1 MFRLVLRRFVRDP
14 DDVNDPA
21 VRRVAGTLSA
31 VVGILIN
38 LLLFAAK
45 FTVGVLCGSL
55 SVRADAVNNLS
66 DAGSSVISLVSFRIS
81 AKPADRGHPYGHAR
95 VEYIASMIISFFV
108 LLVGAE
114 LVKSS
119 VAKLLSPVPIT
130 PDVLT
135 FAVLG
140 GSVLC
145 KLWMCFFNR
154 KWGKKLD
161 SEVLRATSADSLS
174 DAIATGAVLLANL
187 AALILPEAARPY
199 ADPVMGL
206 AVAVLILMAGLRVLN
221 DTKNSLIG
229 GAPDPKI
236 LQTIRKM
243 VAEYPEILGI
253 HDLMVHSY
261 GKGYTFASFHAE
273 VDGKKDIFATH
284 DTVDLIEKRL
294 YDEHH
299 ISCTVHMDPIVTDD
313 PVLEEWKEKTERFA
327 KILDPRLRIHD
338 FRMVPGTTHTNL
350 IFDVAAPFEAAL
362 TDREIREKLAGMIGK
377 EDPHFYTVITVDR
390 V

>member
-1 MFRLVLRRFVRDP
+1 MFRFLLRRFVRDP
-14 DDVNDPA
+14 DNPDDPA
-21 VRRVAGTLSA
+21 VRRVTGTLSA
-31 VVGILIN
+31 LAGILLN

-45 FTVGVLCGSL
+45 FTAGVLCGSL

-95 VEYIASMIISFFV
+95 VEYIASMIISFLV

-114 LVKSS
+114 LVKDS
-119 VAKLLSPVPIT
+119 VRKLLAPVAVT

-154 KWGKKLD
+154 RWGKKID
-161 SEVLRATSADSLS
+161 SEVLRATAADSLS
-174 DAIATGAVLLANL
+174 DAFATTAVLLANL
-187 AALILPEAARPY
+187 AALFLPEAVRPY

-206 AVAVLILMAGLRVLN
+206 AVAVLILIAGLRVLN
-221 DTKNSLIG
+221 ETKNSLIG
-229 GAPDPKI
+229 DAPDPKI
-236 LQTIRKM
+236 LQTIRSV
-243 VAEYPEILGI
+243 VAEYPEVLGI
-253 HDLMVHSY
+253 HDLMVHCY

-294 YDEHH
+294 YDEYH
-299 ISCTVHMDPIVTDD
+299 ISCTVHLDPIVTDD
-313 PVLEEWKEKTERFA
+313 PVLEAWKEKTEGFA
-327 KILDPRLRIHD
+327 RALDPRIRIHD

-350 IFDVAAPFEAAL
+350 IFDVAAPFELAL
-362 TDREIREKLAGMIGK
+362 TDKEIREALAAAVGK
-377 EDPHFYTVITVDR
+377 EDPRFYTVITVDR

>member
-1 MFRLVLRRFVRDP
+1 MFRLILRRFVKNP
-14 DDVNDPA
+14 DDVGDPA
-21 VRRVAGTLSA
+21 VRRAAGTLSA
-31 VVGILIN
+31 VVGIILNI
-38 LLLFAAK
+38 LLFAAK
-45 FTVGVLCGSL
+45 FLVGVLAGSV
-55 SVRADAVNNLS
+55 SIRADAVNNLS
-66 DAGSSVISLVSFRIS
+66 DAGSSIISLVSFRIS
-81 AKPADRGHPYGHAR
+81 AKPADRAHPFGHAR
-95 VEYIASMIISFFV
+95 IEYIASMVISFLV

-114 LVKSS
+114 LVKDS
-119 VAKLLSPVPIT
+119 VQKLIT
-130 PDVLT
+130 PVGISPDLLT

-174 DAIATGAVLLANL
+174 DAIATSAVLIANL
-187 AALILPEAARPY
+187 AALFLPEAIRPY

-206 AVAVLILMAGLRVLN
+206 AVAVLILIAGCRVLN
-221 DTKNSLIG
+221 ETKNSLLG
-229 GAPDPKI
+229 ESPDPQI
-236 LQTIRKM
+236 LQTIRDM
-243 VAEYPEILGI
+243 VAEYPEVLGI

-273 VDGKKDIFATH
+273 VDGKKDVFATH

-299 ISCTVHMDPIVTDD
+299 ISCTVHLDPIVTDD
-313 PVLEEWKEKTERFA
+313 PELERRKAQVKRFA
-327 KILDPRLRIHD
+327 EEIDPCLHIHD
-338 FRMVPGTTHTNL
+338 FRMVPGVTHTNL
-350 IFDVAAPFEAAL
+350 IFDVAVPFEAAL
-362 TDREIREKLAGMIGK
+362 TDTEIKEKLAEAVRR
-377 EDPHFYTVITVDR
+377 EDPSFFTVITIDR

>member
-1 MFRLVLRRFVRDP
+1 MFRLILRRFVKNP
-14 DDVNDPA
+14 DDVGDPA
-21 VRRVAGTLSA
+21 VRRAAGTLSA
-31 VVGILIN
+31 VVGIILNI
-38 LLLFAAK
+38 LLFAAK
-45 FTVGVLCGSL
+45 FLVGVLAGSV
-55 SVRADAVNNLS
+55 SIRADAVNNLS
-66 DAGSSVISLVSFRIS
+66 DAGSSIISLVSFRIS
-81 AKPADRGHPYGHAR
+81 AKPADREHPFGHAR
-95 VEYIASMIISFFV
+95 IEYIASMIISFLV

-114 LVKSS
+114 LVKDS
-119 VAKLLSPVPIT
+119 VQKLIT
-130 PDVLT
+130 PVGISPDLLT

-174 DAIATGAVLLANL
+174 DAIATSAVLIANL
-187 AALILPEAARPY
+187 AALFLPEAIRPY

-206 AVAVLILMAGLRVLN
+206 AVAVLILIAGCRVLN
-221 DTKNSLIG
+221 ETKNSLLG
-229 GAPDPKI
+229 ESPDPQI
-236 LQTIRKM
+236 LQTIRDM
-243 VAEYPEILGI
+243 VAEYPEVLGI

-273 VDGKKDIFATH
+273 VDGKKDVFATH

-299 ISCTVHMDPIVTDD
+299 ISCTVHLDPIVTDD
-313 PVLEEWKEKTERFA
+313 PELERRKAQVKRFA
-327 KILDPRLRIHD
+327 EEIDPRLHIHD
-338 FRMVPGTTHTNL
+338 FRMVPGITHTNL
-350 IFDVAAPFEAAL
+350 IFDVAVPFEAAL
-362 TDREIREKLAGMIGK
+362 TDAEIKEKLAEAVRR
-377 EDPHFYTVITVDR
+377 EDPSFFTVITIDR

>member
-1 MFRLVLRRFVRDP
+1 MFRLILRRFVKDP
-14 DDVNDPA
+14 NDTGDPA

-31 VVGILIN
+31 VVGILLNI
-38 LLLFAAK
+38 LLFAAK
-45 FTVGVLCGSL
+45 FLVGVLTGSV
-55 SVRADAVNNLS
+55 SIRADAVNNLS

-81 AKPADRGHPYGHAR
+81 AKPADRGHPFGHAR
-95 VEYIASMIISFFV
+95 IEYIASMIISFLV

-114 LVKSS
+114 LVKDS
-119 VAKLLSPVPIT
+119 VRKLIAPVGIQ

-135 FAVLG
+135 FAVLA

-174 DAIATGAVLLANL
+174 DAIATTAVLLANL
-187 AALILPEAARPY
+187 AALFLPEAARPY

-206 AVAVLILMAGLRVLN
+206 AVAVLILIAGCRVLN
-221 DTKNSLIG
+221 ETKNALLGES
-229 GAPDPKI
+229 PDPKI
-236 LQTIRKM
+236 LQTIRDT
-243 VAEYPEILGI
+243 VAEYPEVLGI

-273 VDGKKDIFATH
+273 VDGKKDIFTTH

-294 YDEHH
+294 FDEHH
-299 ISCTVHMDPIVTDD
+299 ISCTVHLDPIVTED
-313 PVLEEWKEKTERFA
+313 PVLEHWKARAEQLAEK
-327 KILDPRLRIHD
+327 LDPRLRIHD

-350 IFDVAAPFEAAL
+350 IFDVAVPFETAL
-362 TDREIREKLAGMIGK
+362 SDREIKEQLAAAVGR
-377 EDPHFYTVITVDR
+377 EDPHFFTVITIDR